1 MEKFLEM
8 LKELRP
14 NIDFENSENL
24 VEDGSLDSLDIFEII
39 NAIETKIG
47 IKIEGDDIDPDH
59 FITVDKMW
67 ELVKK
72 YQKLQ

>member
-24 VEDGSLDSLDIFEII
+24 IEDGSLDSLDVVEII
-39 NAIETKIG
+39 EAMESKMG
-47 IKIEGDDIDPDH
+47 IKLDGDDIDPDN

-67 ELVKK
+67 ELVQK
-72 YQKLQ
+72 YKG